1 MVSTDRDLY
10 STDRDRSRADRNVDS
25 TDRDLYSTDR
35 DRPRADRNLAS
46 TERGLYRT
54 DIDLPSTDRNL
65 ASTHI
70 DLYSTDSN
78 RPRAD
83 RNVASTDRDLYSTD
97 RDLPSTDRNLTRTDI
112 YLYGTHRDL
121 PSADRNLTRTDRDLH
136 SREKDL
142 PSTDRNL
149 TRTDRDLYGTQ
160 RDQMHNTEQPLM
172 QKSGTIRKDFFL
184 GQQGNTV
191 SRIGHVVDNLSSTDR
206 NMASTDRDLNQRE
219 HMHGPERS
227 FEQISS
233 TKRKEL
239 FLRQQGR
246 TVSRTGQVVDS
257 SGTRSESR
265 DRIESQPDQLQQQ
278 LQPRFGMPPVHS
290 TPRANANS
298 TIDREIQNLDR
309 HLERLSRDRDEAV
322 IFEDTAKE
330 REFKRLQEQ
339 SKLDT
344 EPQFSRQQ
352 GAYDQ
357 SEGIKESVDHRTAT
371 SKRRVSF
378 SPMTDIHVS
387 DDQGVRPKIMSNLS
401 RLKKDGEECL
411 AANRGI
417 LGDASE
423 KQVQSRSGL
432 KLREKKESVDYRLPR
447 LDEEFKRDQRPTVK
461 QMSMEFADNGTAEK
475 QCKLPDGGLIDMH
488 QKVKIRILG

>member
-1 MVSTDRDLY
+1 M
-10 STDRDRSRADRNVDS
+10 
-25 TDRDLYSTDR
+25 
-35 DRPRADRNLAS
+35 
-46 TERGLYRT
+46 
-54 DIDLPSTDRNL
+54 
-65 ASTHI
+65 
-70 DLYSTDSN
+70 
-78 RPRAD
+78 
-83 RNVASTDRDLYSTD
+83 
-97 RDLPSTDRNLTRTDI
+97 
-112 YLYGTHRDL
+112 
-121 PSADRNLTRTDRDLH
+121 
-136 SREKDL
+136 
-142 PSTDRNL
+142 
-149 TRTDRDLYGTQ
+149 
-160 RDQMHNTEQPLM
+160 
-172 QKSGTIRKDFFL
+172 
-184 GQQGNTV
+184 
-191 SRIGHVVDNLSSTDR
+191 
-206 NMASTDRDLNQRE
+206 
-219 HMHGPERS
+219 
-227 FEQISS
+227 
-233 TKRKEL
+233 
-239 FLRQQGR
+239 
-246 TVSRTGQVVDS
+246 VDS

-290 TPRANANS
+290 TPTANANS

-344 EPQFSRQQ
+344 EPPFSRQQ

-357 SEGIKESVDHRTAT
+357 SEDIKESVDHRTAT

-378 SPMTDIHVS
+378 GPMTDIHVS

-432 KLREKKESVDYRLPR
+432 KLREEKKESVDYRLPR
-447 LDEEFKRDQRPTVK
+447 LDEEFNRDQRPTVK

-475 QCKLPDGGLIDMH
+475 QCKLPDGRLDRYAPKSENPNTGLTKYNEDSNKGIHYYAQGADGYDEDDDSYQDQMLSGH
-488 QKVKIRILG
+488 EQRAAHFEMENDRIKSEPQTDRESELLQREEQLRKREIEVEHTETSRKMRAETDI